1 MSAINNLQPIN
12 KPVNKI
18 RSTTNKLAFTA
29 NILLALLLPFSL
41 TGKIE
46 ASMFDYTMVWL
57 YLILCIVNRP
67 NSNIRNALLSV
78 RQTLKNTSAPKQLIL
93 KKAYC
98 TGLYIVKFLLRLAM
112 FSILLYHLIIEHI
125 PFFGIYTAKIYGCI
139 ILYILMLSNL
149 NLGVNIGRYF
159 SSKLQ
164 KRTKISINI
173 ICLFPSVT

>member
-1 MSAINNLQPIN
+1 MVVSNSLHCKPPKLQYQEC
-12 KPVNKI
+12 
-18 RSTTNKLAFTA
+18 TAQCTA
-29 NILLALLLPFSL
+29 NTKKYFRSK
-41 TGKIE
+41 TTY
-46 ASMFDYTMVWL
+46 S
-57 YLILCIVNRP
+57 
-67 NSNIRNALLSV
+67 
-78 RQTLKNTSAPKQLIL
+78 

-173 ICLFPSVT
+173 ICLFPSVTGLYLFYKEGIWKHYIQFKKLPECNLLYYYLVTLFFIQIGFLFYELTIGRESST